1 MTGGEAGTWTA
12 IAVTAAGCYAV
23 KLLGLSV
30 PAGLLERPLVRRLAA
45 LVPIALLA
53 ALTALQTFGTDQLRL
68 ALDARAAG
76 LAAAWAA
83 LLLRAPFLVV
93 IAAAVAVTAAVRALA
108 GM

>member
-1 MTGGEAGTWTA
+1 MTGTTDAWTA
-12 IAVTAAGCYAV
+12 IGVTAAGCYTV

-53 ALTALQTFGTDQLRL
+53 ALTALQTFGTDRLRL
-68 ALDARAAG
+68 TVDARAAG
-76 LAAAWAA
+76 LAAAFVA

-93 IAAAVAVTAAVRALA
+93 IAAAVVVTAVLRALS
-108 GM
+108 GL